1 MVTTKKVYVGAIH
14 TYNTRKARLFVSS
27 LGPLLLTLLQL
38 CLWCMYVCMH
48 EWMHVWMYV
57 CRWIYYIIYS
67 CIEKWRIIQSP
78 RPLLRQSNHRPLPLG
93 GPFRRPLGRPA
104 RQLLFPDAAARPPR
118 PLSSSSRYYYTNAY
132 GHSFHT
138 YVNCKAYMHAYIHTY
153 ILRMCIHKCK
163 TIHVRTYTA
172 WAKDVVGTSTYIY
185 IHTYIP
191 YINTLK
197 KNSLPPPPSSPSR
210 PFAESQIFL
219 LLWLQP
225 LTTPPPSLW
234 QLCLYVCMYV
244 CMYVCIYVWI

>member
-1 MVTTKKVYVGAIH
+1 
-14 TYNTRKARLFVSS
+14 
-27 LGPLLLTLLQL
+27 
-38 CLWCMYVCMH
+38 
-48 EWMHVWMYV
+48 MYV

-132 GHSFHT
+132 GHSSHT
-138 YVNCKAYMHAYIHTY
+138 YVNCKAYMHAYIHTYIHTYIHACIHTYMHAYIHTY

-219 LLWLQP
+219 LL
-225 LTTPPPSLW
+225 
-234 QLCLYVCMYV
+234 
-244 CMYVCIYVWI
+244 